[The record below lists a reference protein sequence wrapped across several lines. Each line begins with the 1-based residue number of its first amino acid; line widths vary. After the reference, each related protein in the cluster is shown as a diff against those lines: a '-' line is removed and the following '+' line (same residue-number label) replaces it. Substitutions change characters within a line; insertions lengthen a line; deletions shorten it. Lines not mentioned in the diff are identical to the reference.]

1 MQRFF
6 ASPKQKI
13 FYVNRT
19 LILNK
24 LLKGLVFG
32 KFYPFHKGHE
42 ALIDFALSNSD
53 TLIVLVCASDKESIT
68 GRIRQDWIEKHYPKH
83 PKIQVQLF
91 EYKESELPNSSESSR
106 EISAIWTK
114 VFQEVVPSVDI
125 IFSSEPY
132 GEFVAEAMS
141 INFQNFDL
149 AREQVPISATK
160 IRENPFQ
167 YWEYL
172 PQVVQPYFVKKIVLL
187 GTESTG
193 KTTLTEKLAN
203 AFQTNFVLEQA
214 RQIEKVTDDF
224 TFEDLQT
231 VVQIQTEAIQK
242 AKENTNKLLFIDTNL
257 LITLSYSQFLFGKK
271 LEVNEEVYQANQAD
285 IYFYLDKDA
294 PFIQDG
300 TRLSENNR
308 NQLNDSHLRK
318 LKEHQINYHLIQ
330 GNWEERFEKMKEIVS
345 RYFQ

>member
-1 MQRFF
+1 M
-6 ASPKQKI
+6 P
-13 FYVNRT
+13 
-19 LILNK
+19 
-24 LLKGLVFG
+24 KGLVFG

-42 ALIDFALSNSD
+42 ALIDFALANSD
-53 TLIVLVCASDKESIT
+53 TLIVLVCASDQEHIPGK
-68 GRIRQDWIEKHYPKH
+68 IRKNWIEKHYQNH
-83 PKIQVQLF
+83 PNIQIQLF
-91 EYKESELPNSSESSR
+91 EYQESELPNSSESSK
-106 EISAIWTK
+106 EISAIWAK
-114 VFQEVVPSVDI
+114 VFQEIVPSVDV

-132 GEFVAEAMS
+132 GEFVAEVMQ
-141 INFQNFDL
+141 IQFQNFDL
-149 AREQVPISATK
+149 GRIQVPISATQ

-167 YWEYL
+167 YWDFL

-242 AKENTNKLLFIDTNL
+242 AQENSNKFLFIDTNL
-257 LITLSYSQFLFGKK
+257 LITLSYAQFLFGKK
-271 LEVNEEVYQANQAD
+271 LEVSKDIHQANQAD

-300 TRLSENNR
+300 TRLSENDR
-308 NQLNDSHLRK
+308 NQLNASHLK
-318 LKEHQINYHLIQ
+318 TLEEYQINYHLIQ
-330 GNWEERFEKMKEIVS
+330 GNWAERFEKMKEIVLDT
-345 RYFQ
+345 FQ